1 MPMKKRILF
10 AVIGVLVIVAVLAGI
25 KALQIR
31 SMIASGKNFVPP
43 PETVTTATVKGE
55 SWEASLS
62 SVGSLTAVQGVNVT
76 AEVSGKVMKIAFQPG
91 TAVRKGALLM
101 QQDISTEEA
110 QLPGALSRV
119 TLNRANLKRAD
130 QLLKDGIISHS
141 DHDLALSN
149 SAQAQ
154 AQVDTV
160 RASISRKTVRAPF
173 SGRLGIRQIN
183 LGQMLREGD
192 PVVTLQT
199 LDPIFVDFSIPQQ
212 QLSQL
217 RIGLPVRLTGD
228 ALGVDVIAGKITA
241 INPLVDA
248 ETRNVKI
255 QATVS
260 NKAERLRP
268 GMFVNVA
275 VALPARQ
282 KVRTIPAT
290 AVMYAPYSD
299 SVFIVD
305 DAREGKGLVLRQ
317 QFVRLGEKR
326 GDFVAVAVG
335 LKESETVVST
345 GVFKLRNGQSVV
357 IDNKLAPQFQQNS
370 KPENN

>member
-1 MPMKKRILF
+1 MKKRILF
-10 AVIGVLVIVAVLAGI
+10 AALGVILIIAVLAGI
-25 KALQIR
+25 KALQIK
-31 SMIASGKNFVPP
+31 SMNDSGKKFAPP
-43 PETVTTATVKGE
+43 PETVTTDVVKSE
-55 SWEASLS
+55 SWETSLG

-91 TAVRKGALLM
+91 TAVKKGDLLM

-110 QLPGALSRV
+110 QLPDALSQV
-119 TLNRANLKRAD
+119 ILNRANLKRAE
-130 QLLKDGIISHS
+130 QLFKDGIISQS

-149 SAQAQ
+149 SVQAQ
-154 AQVDTV
+154 SQVDTI
-160 RASISRKTVRAPF
+160 RAAIAKKTVRAPF

-183 LGQMLREGD
+183 LGQMLKEGD

-228 ALGVDVIAGKITA
+228 ALGNDVITGKITA
-241 INPLVDA
+241 ITPLVDA
-248 ETRNVKI
+248 DTRNVKI
-255 QATVS
+255 QGTVS

-275 VALPARQ
+275 VGLPARQ
-282 KVRTIPAT
+282 KVLIIPAT

-299 SVFIVD
+299 SVYVLES
-305 DAREGKGLVLRQ
+305 AKEGKGMVLRQ

-326 GDFVAVAVG
+326 GDLVAVTTGVKVG
-335 LKESETVVST
+335 ETVVST

-357 IDNKLAPQFQQNS
+357 IDNKLAPQFQQAP
-370 KPENN
+370 KPENS